1 MIASTSNRAAN
12 ATIAGFVYQF
22 DLTTLE
28 ILNAQSNTP
37 VAVEGCEDIDLHKGS
52 SAAAVQCKYLPASK
66 YSLAGLRKPIIP
78 MLESFADGREW
89 DYRLYVHY
97 GDSTT
102 PPTKLTVDELKS
114 CLTEIKRKPTRTVQH
129 CEHLSHE
136 VLERFLGRLSIQAG
150 DAFETQQAAVHSAL
164 RTALG
169 ASAEDVRDL
178 YYPSAVAHVM
188 WFATRPKLSERI
200 TTREAFVA
208 HLNIRNAMYTRWHA
222 EHVGLERFR
231 KALKRRLKA
240 TGALNANRRRL
251 LVLRPAALS
260 TSTLLSDVDLIMA
273 LATKMYG
280 HGMLSDAKPWTVLLD
295 APDEQ
300 VAEIKKRLIEEG
312 VSINDGFEYLQFSP
326 RLFDRDAVINTKGS
340 TKLIETS
347 SYAVR
352 CLSAGSYSAHAGE
365 LRPPAIAV
373 SNAPISARSFTT
385 GSSVS
390 TVDIPGWSPEDV
402 LDLLGAWK

>member
-1 MIASTSNRAAN
+1 
-12 ATIAGFVYQF
+12 
-22 DLTTLE
+22 
-28 ILNAQSNTP
+28 
-37 VAVEGCEDIDLHKGS
+37 
-52 SAAAVQCKYLPASK
+52 
-66 YSLAGLRKPIIP
+66 
-78 MLESFADGREW
+78 
-89 DYRLYVHY
+89 
-97 GDSTT
+97 
-102 PPTKLTVDELKS
+102 
-114 CLTEIKRKPTRTVQH
+114 
-129 CEHLSHE
+129 
-136 VLERFLGRLSIQAG
+136 
-150 DAFETQQAAVHSAL
+150 
-164 RTALG
+164 
-169 ASAEDVRDL
+169 
-178 YYPSAVAHVM
+178 
-188 WFATRPKLSERI
+188 
-200 TTREAFVA
+200 
-208 HLNIRNAMYTRWHA
+208 
-222 EHVGLERFR
+222 
-231 KALKRRLKA
+231 
-240 TGALNANRRRL
+240 LNANRRRL

-352 CLSAGSYSAHAGE
+352 VLSAGSYSAHAGE